1 MMEIHKLKL
10 LLAVLLCF
18 FAYGISFAG
27 GEQDLS
33 YPMSDGSGTLK
44 LGVVTGKTSRWLTE
58 KDDLLK
64 KDKIVIRCLPLSKT
78 KGFIIEIE
86 NRNLPED
93 TRLGFV
99 FGGYDSPQASKVIV
113 PETCKDNIF
122 NVEGTHVTVYH
133 GKSGALKVTQLV
145 VPVGSDMRLSDG
157 RMMDTPLEVYESGK
171 RTDAPVLAGVCPL
184 QKGGKVYFCVYK
196 QNREADYAD
205 FMLPDLFKQENE
217 KR

>member
-1 MMEIHKLKL
+1 MHKLRFL
-10 LLAVLLCF
+10 LTLFLCF
-18 FAYGISFAG
+18 FFYGIVFAG
-27 GEQDLS
+27 TEEELS

-44 LGVVTGKTSRWLTE
+44 LGIVTGNTSRWLTE
-58 KDDLLK
+58 KDNLLRQ
-64 KDKIVIRCLPLSKT
+64 DKISVRCVSLSKT
-78 KGFIIEIE
+78 RGLIIEVE
-86 NRNLPED
+86 NKDLPEN

-99 FGGYDSPQASKVIV
+99 FGGYDSPKPDKVIV

-145 VPVGSDMRLSDG
+145 VPVGAEMRLSNG
-157 RMMDTPLEVYESGK
+157 RIMSTPLEVFESGK
-171 RTDAPVLAGVCPL
+171 RTDAPVLAGICTL
-184 QKGGKVYFCVYK
+184 RKGEKLYFCVYK

-217 KR
+217 KQ